1 MFKTG
6 FKKKLVALPLA
17 LIIAL
22 SFTATAFASTNAT
35 PQTGINVQTDAT
47 INNNIY
53 SQTLISKEIR
63 QVDGTV
69 APNSV
74 VTISVKAAAK
84 WLKSNWSKVYKKLPA
99 PVKKYL
105 KFNVVSKYIDAYVN
119 FSNTIDEFLTKVVNA
134 CLPSQLEWM
143 TPAIVTTIS
152 LLLPF

>member
-1 MFKTG
+1 MVLVVSQTHYAITG
-6 FKKKLVALPLA
+6 LG
-17 LIIAL
+17 
-22 SFTATAFASTNAT
+22 TATSISTAV
-35 PQTGINVQTDAT
+35 GT
-47 INNNIY
+47 ISY